1 MHKILHLL
9 NINLK
14 KIRTFYYCCRAGIKY
29 NKTWT
34 ITKRMYIVRP
44 NLFHQ
49 RSTVIIGDNFHA
61 QGDIKWNSFGIIQPV
76 LFYLRTPG
84 AKIIIG
90 NNVGISGSTISADT
104 TVTIGNSVLIGTG
117 CIISDTD
124 AHPIKAEDRMDH
136 TKTLSKPI
144 IIDDDVFIGARS
156 IILKGVKIG
165 KGSVVG
171 AGSVVTKDVPPFCIV
186 AGNPA
191 KIVKYLKHEQTN
203 FFMS

>member
-1 MHKILHLL
+1 MHKILHFL

-34 ITKRMYIVRP
+34 ITKRMYIMRP

-49 RSTVIIGDNFHA
+49 RSTIIIGDNFYA

-76 LFYLRTPG
+76 LFNLRTPG
-84 AKIIIG
+84 SKIIIG
-90 NNVGISGSTISADT
+90 DDVGISGSTISADT
-104 TVTIGNSVLIGTG
+104 VITIGNRVLIGTG

-124 AHPIKAEDRMDH
+124 AHPIKAEDRTDP

-156 IILKGVKIG
+156 IILKGVKVG

-171 AGSVVTKDVPPFCIV
+171 AGSVVTKDVSPFCIV

-191 KIVKYLKHEQTN
+191 KIVKRMENHE
-203 FFMS
+203 

>member
-9 NINLK
+9 NLKLK
-14 KIRTFYYCCRAGIKY
+14 KIKTFYYCCRSGIRY

-34 ITKRMYIVRP
+34 VTKRMYIIRP
-44 NLFHQ
+44 NLFHKK
-49 RSTVIIGDNFHA
+49 STLIIGENFVA

-76 LFYLRTPG
+76 LFNIRTPG
-84 AKIIIG
+84 SKIIIG
-90 NNVGISGSTISADT
+90 NNVGISGSTISART
-104 TVTIGNSVLIGTG
+104 TITIGNRVLIGSG

-124 AHPIKAEDRMDH
+124 AHPIKAEDRIDH

-144 IIDDDVFIGARS
+144 TIGDDVFIGARS

-191 KIVKYLKHEQTN
+191 KIVKYLIKL
-203 FFMS
+203 